1 MEIFAKPLK
10 VGALSASHVAR
21 APRQR
26 RWLSFGRSRNTARRL
41 CALCGYMQSAFSSC
55 DLPSPRVSAKT
66 GLEPRGTLSAAIGEF
81 LVTPLSRIAARHL
94 SEPCPDPL
102 SHLLPAGSSFHDVS
116 YQILSDSPRNDV
128 STAASALLM
137 SSESSPHDSSGQQV
151 LQPLDLSP
159 PPSQCSA
166 LVGSIS
172 LPPLF
177 ILSCNFLFMLFV
189 AIRCH
194 QHAHL
199 P

>member
-1 MEIFAKPLK
+1 MEIFAKLLK
-10 VGALSASHVAR
+10 VGALSASHIAR

-26 RWLSFGRSRNTARRL
+26 RWLSFGRRRNTARRL
-41 CALCGYMQSAFSSC
+41 SALCDYMQSAFSSC

-66 GLEPRGTLSAAIGEF
+66 GLEPCGTLSAAIGEF
-81 LVTPLSRIAARHL
+81 LVTPLSRIAARHP

-102 SHLLPAGSSFHDVS
+102 SHLLHSREFHDVS

-128 STAASALLM
+128 STGASALLM
-137 SSESSPHDSSGQQV
+137 NSETSPHDSSGQQV
-151 LQPLDLSP
+151 LPPLDLSP

-172 LPPLF
+172 LPPPF

-189 AIRCH
+189 AIHCH
-194 QHAHL
+194 QHAHF